1 MTGLRARI
9 AKLVAILLIVQ
20 AMVAPSLCLAH
31 AAAMLAASN
40 GAPASRSAAWK
51 GWRSIQVGD
60 DGQKQSPDLA
70 AQGGFGL
77 VCHAAAAGT
86 DATRADTG
94 TAGWVMVA
102 IAASM
107 RSLASLRPA
116 IRGPPL
122 GAQAPP
128 QLS

>member
-9 AKLVAILLIVQ
+9 AKLVAILLLVQ

-40 GAPASRSAAWK
+40 GHSIEICAPD
-51 GWRSIQVGD
+51 GLRSIQLSD
-60 DGQKQSPDLA
+60 DGQNQTPDLA
-70 AQGGFGL
+70 AQGGFCL
-77 VCHAAAAGT
+77 ACHALPQALTPPEPILASP
-86 DATRADTG
+86 
-94 TAGWVMVA
+94 GWVVVA
-102 IAASM
+102 IAAPV
-107 RSLASLRPA
+107 RSLASVRPS

>member
-1 MTGLRARI
+1 MTSLRARI
-9 AKLVAILLIVQ
+9 AKLVAILLILQ

-40 GAPASRSAAWK
+40 GHSVEICGPE
-51 GWRSIQVGD
+51 GLRSIQVTE

-70 AQGGFGL
+70 AQGGFCL
-77 VCHAAAAGT
+77 ACHALPQALTPPEPMLAQP
-86 DATRADTG
+86 
-94 TAGWVMVA
+94 GWVMVA
-102 IAASM
+102 IAAPV